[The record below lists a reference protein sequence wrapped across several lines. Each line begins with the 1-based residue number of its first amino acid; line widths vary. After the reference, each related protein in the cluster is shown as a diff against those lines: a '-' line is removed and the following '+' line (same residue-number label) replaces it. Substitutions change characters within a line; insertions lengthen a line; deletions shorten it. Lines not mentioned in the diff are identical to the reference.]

1 MKHYKYREYFRN
13 IIPCLGYGLLCGS
26 VVGAF
31 IFAFKLLS
39 KLLEENVR
47 FVYAYAYTHPLLI
60 PFLFA
65 GLVVCALVMNILH
78 KKIPE
83 VKGGGIPRSE
93 GILRGVLP
101 FKWLKTLVGTFFG
114 SLLSFFVGLPLGSE
128 GPAVLIGT
136 SVGGMVD
143 NISKSKS
150 AWGRCIMTGGA
161 GAGFAVA
168 TGAPL
173 SAILF
178 TLEEIHKRISPMLV
192 LMVSTSVLVSSYV
205 NRLLCGMFDI
215 SPNLFEF
222 VGLREL
228 DMADVG
234 YLVLLAV
241 LVSSA
246 VFVFDLAVELFNK
259 LTKRF
264 SGKLTHCVKLV
275 IFFILTGILGL
286 FFSDGIYSGHK
297 VIEDIITKGEAVLV
311 LVLILAV
318 RLVMMLLATSS
329 GATGGIFI
337 PSLAIGALFSAII
350 SNLLVVCGMSVELFP
365 TFVVLGMCAF
375 LGGTLRAPITAMLFF
390 IEITGAFGSVF
401 YGAIVVFVVNFIIEM
416 FDRKPFYDRVLDSME
431 KTENKGKTLSV
442 KYFEVKVS
450 KGAFAIGKPVRDILW
465 PHASVIVSIIRDGKD
480 FSDTDN
486 DGEKKLYEGDTLVIR
501 ARCYDDEEMK
511 DYLHDLV
518 GRGHD
523 IKVTLKQG
531 E

>member
-26 VVGAF
+26 IVGAV
-31 IFAFKLLS
+31 IFAFKLLA

-47 FVYAYAYTHPLLI
+47 YVYTYMAFHPLLI

-65 GLVVCALVMNILH
+65 GLVASAIVMNILH

-101 FKWLKTLVGTFFG
+101 FKWFKTLVGTVFG
-114 SLLSFFVGLPLGSE
+114 SMLSFFVGLPLGSE

-143 NISKSKS
+143 NLSKSKS

-205 NRLLCGMFDI
+205 NRLLCSAFGI

-222 VGLREL
+222 EGLLYEL
-228 DMADVG
+228 DMSHVG
-234 YLVLLAV
+234 YLVIFALLVAV
-241 LVSSA
+241 A
-246 VFVFDLAVELFNK
+246 VGVFDSAVELFYR

-286 FFSDGIYSGHK
+286 VFADGIYSGHN
-297 VIEDIITKGEAVLV
+297 VIEKIITEGEAVLMLS
-311 LVLILAV
+311 LVLAV

-337 PSLAIGALFSAII
+337 PSLAVGALFSAII
-350 SNLLVVCGMSVELFP
+350 ANLLLALGMPAEIFP
-365 TFVVLGMCAF
+365 TLVVLGMCAF
-375 LGGTLRAPITAMLFF
+375 LGGTLRAPITAMIFF

-401 YGAIVVFVVNFIIEM
+401 YGAIVVFAVNFIIETY
-416 FDRKPFYDRVLDSME
+416 DRKPFYDRVLDNME
-431 KTENKGKTLSV
+431 KNENKGKTLNV

-450 KGAFAIGKPVRDILW
+450 RGAFVIGKPVRDILW
-465 PHASVIVSIIRDGKD
+465 PHASVIVSISRDGKD

-486 DGEKKLYEGDTLVIR
+486 DGEKRLYEGDTLVIR

-523 IKVTLKQG
+523 INVTLR
-531 E
+531 